1 MYTCIVIRCILQPH
15 SELHVHCLIHK
26 PLYNAHVIAGC
37 IEIYMPLISN
47 HTKYINQKL
56 FVNSFH
62 LMYRKVVL
70 KTQKKPML
78 YTNIDIK
85 IHVLDA
91 LFEKDMLRQR

>member
-1 MYTCIVIRCILQPH
+1 MYTFIVIRCFLQLH

-26 PLYNAHVIAGC
+26 SLYNARVKAGC

-62 LMYRKVVL
+62 LMYREGVF
-70 KTQKKPML
+70 KTML

-91 LFEKDMLRQR
+91 LFEEDMLRQR